1 MTINTGINGE
11 LDIKARVISVIN
23 TREGLGDIRAVVV
36 IRDFTPLDFPVS
48 RLVEEDNV
56 VVSPSQRLG
65 RSVPAAN
72 MEFAILNINVI

>member
-1 MTINTGINGE
+1 M
-11 LDIKARVISVIN
+11 DIKARVISVVN

-65 RSVPAAN
+65 RSVPAGN

>member
-11 LDIKARVISVIN
+11 LDIKARVISVVN

-65 RSVPAAN
+65 RSVPAGN

>member
-11 LDIKARVISVIN
+11 LDIKARVISVVN

-48 RLVEEDNV
+48 RLV
-56 VVSPSQRLG
+56 
-65 RSVPAAN
+65 
-72 MEFAILNINVI
+72 

>member
-11 LDIKARVISVIN
+11 LDIKARMISVVN

-65 RSVPAAN
+65 RSVPAGN

>member
-1 MTINTGINGE
+1 MTIITGINGE

-65 RSVPAAN
+65 RSVPAGN

>member
-1 MTINTGINGE
+1 M
-11 LDIKARVISVIN
+11 ISVVN

-36 IRDFTPLDFPVS
+36 IRDFTSLDFPVS

-65 RSVPAAN
+65 RSVPAGN

>member
-65 RSVPAAN
+65 RSVPAGN

>member
-1 MTINTGINGE
+1 M
-11 LDIKARVISVIN
+11 ISVVN

-65 RSVPAAN
+65 RSMPAGN

>member
-1 MTINTGINGE
+1 MTINAGINGE
-11 LDIKARVISVIN
+11 LDIKARMISVVN

-48 RLVEEDNV
+48 RLVEEDNL
-56 VVSPSQRLG
+56 VVSPSQRPG
-65 RSVPAAN
+65 RSVPARN